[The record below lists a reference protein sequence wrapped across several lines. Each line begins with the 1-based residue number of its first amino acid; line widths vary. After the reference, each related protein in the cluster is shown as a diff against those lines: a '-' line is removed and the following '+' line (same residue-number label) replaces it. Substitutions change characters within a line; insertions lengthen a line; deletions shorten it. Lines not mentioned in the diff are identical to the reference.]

1 MVWAGKKYKLVGL
14 PEIESWSCMPD
25 KTRFFKFSSG
35 EMCYGCQ
42 PTSQSYRYI
51 FNLMRCLLLKV
62 HYSFVD
68 GVYLNVKRPNSHK
81 VEEEWSTL
89 WLCTLTDISLV
100 ILITK

>member
-1 MVWAGKKYKLVGL
+1 
-14 PEIESWSCMPD
+14 
-25 KTRFFKFSSG
+25 
-35 EMCYGCQ
+35 
-42 PTSQSYRYI
+42 
-51 FNLMRCLLLKV
+51 MRCLLLKV

-100 ILITK
+100 ILITIKQYN